1 MKAFFKMN
9 ILLLSILA
17 FASCAISPDY
27 NRPEVHKKEAWSE
40 FEPTAVL
47 PSQIIQ
53 TDWWTNFNDPYLNE
67 LITEALS
74 GSLDLRILAG
84 RIQEAEIT
92 IKQTRAGALPSV
104 NSSANTR
111 YSRGT
116 QYGSESFDSKNTE
129 DDTDSPDLEDIINEN
144 QSTSDLNTN
153 PGNSQYI
160 NASLDI
166 NWEID
171 IWGKNKNDYLAT
183 KAEYKAS
190 EADYR
195 AGYLKLVSDVANAY
209 FQLCKTDEQVE
220 MSQKFYADN
229 REKLDIYKNQYS
241 EGLIPEW
248 KVSRQEAEVKS
259 SEQGLLEL
267 DRNRKRLENGIAVLL
282 GRPAGE
288 FKIPKTK
295 LRGQLQ
301 IVRVPAGIPSDL
313 LSRRPDIVAA
323 EYRVLKAHHQIAKA
337 KADRLPSISFS
348 GNGGFSSSGLS
359 SLLSQWTLGFGPRIS
374 LPIFDAGRR
383 EAQVAMNE
391 MQARSAENRYRQTI
405 MKAFEEVENALINL
419 DSRSKQKAILED
431 KVRTMRQVR
440 AQTIAKFEMGLIS
453 QLEILDIE
461 RELFTSEKSLLEMHR
476 SILEDTVTLFK
487 ALGGG
492 WPKETVNSYSLSCL

>member
-27 NRPEVHKKEAWSE
+27 KRPEVHKKEAWSE
-40 FEPTAVL
+40 SEPAAVS

-53 TDWWTNFNDPYLNE
+53 TDWWTTFNDPYLNE
-67 LITEALS
+67 LIAEALS
-74 GSLDLRILAG
+74 GSLDLRILSG

-116 QYGSESFDSKNTE
+116 QYGSESFDSENTE
-129 DDTDSPDLEDIINEN
+129 DDTDSPDFEDIINEN
-144 QSTSDLNTN
+144 LSTSDLNTN

-166 NWEID
+166 NWGID

-282 GRPAGE
+282 ANPPGNSRY
-288 FKIPKTK
+288 PKTNCGDSC
-295 LRGQLQ
+295 RSSGHPRESLQ
-301 IVRVPAGIPSDL
+301 IFYPGVRI
-313 LSRRPDIVAA
+313 LSR
-323 EYRVLKAHHQIAKA
+323 
-337 KADRLPSISFS
+337 PSI
-348 GNGGFSSSGLS
+348 
-359 SLLSQWTLGFGPRIS
+359 
-374 LPIFDAGRR
+374 
-383 EAQVAMNE
+383 V
-391 MQARSAENRYRQTI
+391 
-405 MKAFEEVENALINL
+405 
-419 DSRSKQKAILED
+419 
-431 KVRTMRQVR
+431 
-440 AQTIAKFEMGLIS
+440 
-453 QLEILDIE
+453 
-461 RELFTSEKSLLEMHR
+461 
-476 SILEDTVTLFK
+476 
-487 ALGGG
+487 
-492 WPKETVNSYSLSCL
+492 C